1 MHDDITRQLLLHN
14 KTLMWPRGYNALPPE
29 RLQASPSDHMAM
41 PGTPGPRT
49 GRIRPNSVRLTADI
63 GTRSTRTG
71 RIRPQDS
78 IQHLANFSGLGDLE
92 GEGQCSVSATSS
104 QPGRRKRGFG
114 AQWTKQW
121 TFDISRVESFAFLFS
136 QFNSGC
142 QIVLTLKKKP
152 RRDVILLRQRI
163 WPEDYLDLLY
173 YEGSYPV

>member
-71 RIRPQDS
+71 RIRPQDNTLLIS
-78 IQHLANFSGLGDLE
+78 VAWVIWKERDNAVFQLPAANLAEGGEDLVHSGANSE
-92 GEGQCSVSATSS
+92 HS
-104 QPGRRKRGFG
+104 
-114 AQWTKQW
+114 
-121 TFDISRVESFAFLFS
+121 DISRVESFAFLFS

-142 QIVLTLKKKP
+142 QIVLTLQKKKKT
-152 RRDVILLRQRI
+152 
-163 WPEDYLDLLY
+163 
-173 YEGSYPV
+173 